1 MWGFRVARKE
11 WKKIFD
17 WCHCWCLFSDAEWDG
32 KMCSKVRNAVECR
45 RLLFAFHT
53 LETSSKMIHR
63 KPVRSTSV
71 DRGRIHLCAVVV
83 ALRQREF
90 RPIQSREK
98 TLFIIDFCLWK
109 FSDDIRCCCLR
120 INIYTT
126 LRLRQFLFFRKRENW
141 DIKTASDTKAS
152 NLHEC
157 I

>member
-63 KPVRSTSV
+63 KSVRSTSV

-90 RPIQSREK
+90 RPRVEK
-98 TLFIIDFCLWK
+98 KNSFHYW
-109 FSDDIRCCCLR
+109 
-120 INIYTT
+120 
-126 LRLRQFLFFRKRENW
+126 FLFMKIQWRYPVLLFAHQYLHNTAVATVFIFQKRENW
-141 DIKTASDTKAS
+141 DIKTASDIKSS